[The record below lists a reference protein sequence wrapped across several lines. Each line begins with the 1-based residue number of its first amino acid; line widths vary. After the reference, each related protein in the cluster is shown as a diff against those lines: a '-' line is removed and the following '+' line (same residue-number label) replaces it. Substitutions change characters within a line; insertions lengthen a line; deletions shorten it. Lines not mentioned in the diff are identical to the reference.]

1 MMWVTAVRVAGLVA
15 LVSAGGAAWSV
26 RRAVRIDDPLPLPHA
41 ETPNDSVKPAPPR
54 GARVN
59 ITAAVSADPFSP
71 KRQAPTIPYRLPGEA
86 DPAPAGQASRA
97 PQIRLLGT
105 VVFVQGGG
113 FVTCQI
119 GNERPVMVRVGEKI
133 GNYTLKSVARGSAVF
148 TGPSGETLQIA
159 ALQPGR

>member
-1 MMWVTAVRVAGLVA
+1 MMWVTAVRVTALVA
-15 LVSAGGAAWSV
+15 LVSAGAAAWSV
-26 RRAVRIDDPLPLPHA
+26 RRAVRIDDPLPVPYAGTL
-41 ETPNDSVKPAPPR
+41 NDSAKPVRPR
-54 GARVN
+54 GTRVN
-59 ITAAVSADPFSP
+59 IAAAVSADPFNP
-71 KRQAPTIPYRLPGEA
+71 KRQAPAIPYRLPGEA
-86 DPAPAGQASRA
+86 DAEPAGRASRS

-148 TGPSGETLQIA
+148 TGPTGETLQVA
-159 ALQPGR
+159 APQPGR